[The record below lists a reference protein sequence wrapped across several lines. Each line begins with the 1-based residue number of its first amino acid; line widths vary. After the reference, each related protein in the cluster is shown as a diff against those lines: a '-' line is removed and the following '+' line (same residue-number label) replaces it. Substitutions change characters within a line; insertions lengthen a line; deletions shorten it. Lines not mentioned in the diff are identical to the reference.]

1 MYPEF
6 ADVADEEGLDDVA
19 VRFRAIG
26 RAEEHHEARYKQL
39 LNIVENGNVLEKD
52 PEVKWL
58 CTKCGYVHTGLNHR
72 KNVPHA
78 TTPTKYYQILSEEY

>member
-19 VRFRAIG
+19 VRLRAIG

-39 LNIVENGNVLEKD
+39 LNVVET
-52 PEVKWL
+52 WY
-58 CTKCGYVHTGLNHR
+58 CSR
-72 KNVPHA
+72 KRPR
-78 TTPTKYYQILSEEY
+78 S